1 MVIHK
6 RTIRFVLF
14 QTYSLIIIVV
24 LSLVVVPFYIWSS
37 DLLKKKAVESLDN
50 LSQSMQDKLDLEIRR
65 IDSVSLNILYSNLVK
80 DKFLKFTG
88 GSGDSINNN
97 KDLADILVAANGP
110 ALPVNQINLYDL
122 GGNMFGSGIDNR
134 RTKVNLPN
142 KLWYEEV
149 LANTKGKYITIPE
162 KDDELSLF
170 LSSKDAYSISLVRL
184 FFDANNTPEGIV
196 EVKQDADK
204 LFTNINDYMKHN
216 YGQKVIVY
224 TDTGDIIYPTNPK
237 AKELISYFTLL
248 QTNSHSAMSNIR
260 NPNTNEKEIYSIAHS
275 EYTGWNIALL
285 VSEQQLLG
293 PLNDFTKKIAMVS
306 IAILLLAISL
316 SYLAAKRITKPIA
329 RMHATMKSTNLVGI
343 TSHTHLELN
352 SGLNEL
358 DRLQFAFNK
367 MSERLKESMDQLLM
381 SQLQELQAKMLALQS
396 QMNPHFLYNTLT
408 TISIMAEENMN
419 EQIVIMIENL
429 SMMLRYISAD
439 NSSLVP
445 LETELAY
452 TEKYLECIKIRHKQ
466 NVLYTFEMADNMKN
480 IPVPKLIIQPL
491 VENSLKYS
499 SKLLPP
505 WTIKVRG
512 YQENDHWFVEVTDNG
527 PGFDQ
532 RAITEFTNRIQEIE
546 QTGIIPG
553 LQLDGMG
560 LLNIYLRLKISYR
573 TDLCMQTVNL
583 PDGGAMV
590 RVGGIIEGVR

>member
-14 QTYSLIIIVV
+14 QTYSLIIIVI

-88 GSGDSINNN
+88 GSGDTINNN

-110 ALPVNQINLYDL
+110 ALPVNQIYLYDL

-149 LANTKGKYITIPE
+149 LVNTKGKYITIPE

-224 TDTGDIIYPTNPK
+224 TDNGDIIYPIDPK

-248 QTNSHSAMSNIR
+248 QTNSHSAISNIR
-260 NPNTNEKEIYSIAHS
+260 NPITNEKEIYSIAHS

-306 IAILLLAISL
+306 FAILLLAISL

-343 TSHTHLELN
+343 TTHTHVELN

-466 NVLYTFEMADNMKN
+466 NVLYTFEMAANMKD
-480 IPVPKLIIQPL
+480 IPVPRLIIQPL

-532 RAITEFTNRIQEIE
+532 SAITEFTNRIQEIE

-553 LQLDGMG
+553 LQLNGMG
-560 LLNIYLRLKISYR
+560 LLNIYLRLKISYQ
-573 TDLCMQTVNL
+573 TDMCMQTINL
-583 PDGGAMV
+583 PDGGAKV
-590 RVGGIIEGVR
+590 IVGGKR

>member
-1 MVIHK
+1 MVIQK

-80 DKFLKFTG
+80 DRFLKFTG
-88 GSGDSINNN
+88 GSGDTINNN

-122 GGNMFGSGIDNR
+122 EGNMFGSGIDNR

-142 KLWYEEV
+142 KLWYEDV
-149 LANTKGKYITIPE
+149 LANTNGKYITIPE

-216 YGQKVIVY
+216 DGQKVIVY
-224 TDTGDIIYPTNPK
+224 TDNGNIIYPIDTK
-237 AKELISYFTLL
+237 AKEQISYFTLL

-260 NPNTNEKEIYSIAHS
+260 NPITNEKEIYSIAHS

-306 IAILLLAISL
+306 FAILLLAISL

-466 NVLYTFEMADNMKN
+466 NVLYTFEMADDMKN
-480 IPVPKLIIQPL
+480 IPVPRLIIQPL

-532 RAITEFTNRIQEIE
+532 RAIAEFTNRIQEIE

-560 LLNIYLRLKISYR
+560 LLNIYLRLKISYSS
-573 TDLCMQTVNL
+573 DLYMQTVNL
-583 PDGGAMV
+583 PDGGAKV
-590 RVGGIIEGVR
+590 TVGGKR

>member
-1 MVIHK
+1 MVIQK

-65 IDSVSLNILYSNLVK
+65 IDAVSLNILYSNLVK

-88 GSGDSINNN
+88 GSGDTINNN

-260 NPNTNEKEIYSIAHS
+260 NPITNENEIYSIAHS

-343 TSHTHLELN
+343 TSQTHLELN
-352 SGLNEL
+352 SGFNEL

-367 MSERLKESMDQLLM
+367 MSERLKESMDQLLL

-466 NVLYTFEMADNMKN
+466 NILYTFEMADNMKN

-505 WTIKVRG
+505 WIIKVRG
-512 YQENDHWFVEVTDNG
+512 YLENDHWFVEVSDNG

-532 RAITEFTNRIQEIE
+532 RALMEFTNRIQEIE

-590 RVGGIIEGVR
+590 RVGGKIEGVR

>member
-1 MVIHK
+1 MVIQK

-88 GSGDSINNN
+88 ESGDTINNN

-110 ALPVNQINLYDL
+110 ALPVNQIYLYDL

-260 NPNTNEKEIYSIAHS
+260 NPITNENEIYSIAHS

-293 PLNDFTKKIAMVS
+293 PLYDFTKKIAMVS
-306 IAILLLAISL
+306 FAILLLAISL

-343 TSHTHLELN
+343 TSQTQLELN

-367 MSERLKESMDQLLM
+367 MSERLKESMDQLLL

-452 TEKYLECIKIRHKQ
+452 TEKYLECIKLRHKQ
-466 NVLYTFEMADNMKN
+466 NILYTLEIAENMQH
-480 IPVPKLIIQPL
+480 IPVPRLIIQPL

-512 YQENDHWFVEVTDNG
+512 YQKNDHWFVEVTDNG

-532 RAITEFTNRIQEIE
+532 SAIAEFNQRIQEIE

-560 LLNIYLRLKISYR
+560 LLNIYLRLKISYN
-573 TDLCMQTVNL
+573 TDMYMQTVNL
-583 PDGGAMV
+583 PDGGAKV
-590 RVGGIIEGVR
+590 IVGGKR

>member
-6 RTIRFVLF
+6 RTIQSVLF

-24 LSLVVVPFYIWSS
+24 LTLLVAPFYVWSS

-50 LSQSMQDKLDLEIRR
+50 LSQSMQDKLDLEIKR

-80 DKFLKFTG
+80 DRFLKFTEA
-88 GSGDSINNN
+88 SGDTINNS

-110 ALPVNQINLYDL
+110 ALAVNQINLYDL
-122 GGNMFGSGIDNR
+122 EGNMFGSGIDNR

-142 KLWYEEV
+142 KLWYQEV
-149 LANTKGKYITIPE
+149 LENKAGKHITIPE

-170 LSSKDAYSISLVRL
+170 LSSKDAFSISLVRL

-196 EVKQDADK
+196 EVKQNADK

-216 YGQKVIVY
+216 NGQKVIVY
-224 TDTGDIIYPTNPK
+224 NDAGDIIYPIDPK
-237 AKELISYFTLL
+237 AKELISYFSRLHS
-248 QTNSHSAMSNIR
+248 NSLSAMNNIR
-260 NPNTNEKEIYSIAHS
+260 NPITNEKEIYSISHS
-275 EYTGWNIALL
+275 EYTGWNIALI

-306 IAILLLAISL
+306 LAILLLAISL

-329 RMHATMKSTNLVGI
+329 RMHATMKSTNLVDI
-343 TSHTHLELN
+343 TSNTHLELN

-367 MSERLKESMDQLLM
+367 MSERLKDSMDQLLM

-408 TISIMAEENMN
+408 TISVMAEENMN
-419 EQIVIMIENL
+419 EQIVNMIENL
-429 SMMLRYISAD
+429 SIMLRYISAD

-445 LETELAY
+445 LGTELDY
-452 TEKYLECIKIRHKQ
+452 TEKYLQCIKIRHKQ
-466 NVLYTFEMADNMKN
+466 NLLYTIEINENMRN

-505 WTIKVRG
+505 WTIQVRG

-532 RAITEFTNRIQEIE
+532 IAMAEFNTRIQEIE
-546 QTGIIPG
+546 QSGRIPA

-573 TDLCMQTVNL
+573 SDMCLQTVNL
-583 PDGGAMV
+583 LDGGAMV
-590 RVGGIIEGVR
+590 RVGGKIEGVR

>member
-24 LSLVVVPFYIWSS
+24 LSLVVVPFYMWSS

-65 IDSVSLNILYSNLVK
+65 IDAVSLNILYSNLVK

-224 TDTGDIIYPTNPK
+224 SDIGDIIYPINPK

-260 NPNTNEKEIYSIAHS
+260 NPITSEKEIYSIAHS
-275 EYTGWNIALL
+275 EYTGWNIALI

-293 PLNDFTKKIAMVS
+293 PLNDFTKKIALVS
-306 IAILLLAISL
+306 FAILLLAISL

-480 IPVPKLIIQPL
+480 IPVPRLIIQPL

-532 RAITEFTNRIQEIE
+532 SAIAEFTNRIQEIE

-560 LLNIYLRLKISYR
+560 LLNIYLRLKISYS

-583 PDGGAMV
+583 PDGGAKV
-590 RVGGIIEGVR
+590 IVGGKC

>member
-24 LSLVVVPFYIWSS
+24 LSLVVVPFYMWSS

-80 DKFLKFTG
+80 DRFLKFTE
-88 GSGDSINNN
+88 GSGDSSNNN

-122 GGNMFGSGIDNR
+122 EGNMFGSGIDNR
-134 RTKVNLPN
+134 RTKINLPN

-216 YGQKVIVY
+216 NGQKVIVY
-224 TDTGDIIYPTNPK
+224 NDVGDIIYPIDPK
-237 AKELISYFTLL
+237 AKELFSYFSLL
-248 QTNSHSAMSNIR
+248 QTNSLSATSNIH
-260 NPNTNEKEIYSIAHS
+260 NPITNEKEIYSISHS
-275 EYTGWNIALL
+275 EYTGWNIALI

-293 PLNDFTKKIAMVS
+293 PLYDFTKKIAMVS
-306 IAILLLAISL
+306 VAILLLAISL

-329 RMHATMKSTNLVGI
+329 RMHATMKSTNLVDI
-343 TSHTHLELN
+343 TSNTHLELN

-466 NVLYTFEMADNMKN
+466 NVLYTFELADNMQN
-480 IPVPKLIIQPL
+480 IPVPRLIIQPL

-532 RAITEFTNRIQEIE
+532 SAIAEFTNRIQEIE

-560 LLNIYLRLKISYR
+560 LLNIYLRLKISYS
-573 TDLCMQTVNL
+573 TDLCMQTINL
-583 PDGGAMV
+583 PDGGAKV
-590 RVGGIIEGVR
+590 IVGGKR

>member
-14 QTYSLIIIVV
+14 QTYSLIIIVI

-88 GSGDSINNN
+88 GYGDTINNN

-149 LANTKGKYITIPE
+149 LANTNGKYITIPE

-224 TDTGDIIYPTNPK
+224 TDIGDIIYPIDPK
-237 AKELISYFTLL
+237 AKELISYFPLL

-260 NPNTNEKEIYSIAHS
+260 NPITNEKEIYSIAHS

-306 IAILLLAISL
+306 FAILLLAISL

-343 TSHTHLELN
+343 TSHTQLELN

-358 DRLQFAFNK
+358 DRLQLAFNK

-419 EQIVIMIENL
+419 EQIVIMIGNL

-445 LETELAY
+445 LETELTY

-480 IPVPKLIIQPL
+480 IPVPRLIIQPL

-532 RAITEFTNRIQEIE
+532 SAIAEFTNRIQEIE

-573 TDLCMQTVNL
+573 TDLTMQIINL
-583 PDGGAMV
+583 PDGGAKV
-590 RVGGIIEGVR
+590 IVGGKC

>member
-24 LSLVVVPFYIWSS
+24 LSLVVVPFYMWSS

-65 IDSVSLNILYSNLVK
+65 IDAVSLNILYSNLVK
-80 DKFLKFTG
+80 DRFLKFTE

-149 LANTKGKYITIPE
+149 LANTNGKYITIPE

-224 TDTGDIIYPTNPK
+224 NDIGDIIYPIDPK

-248 QTNSHSAMSNIR
+248 QTNSHSAISNIR
-260 NPNTNEKEIYSIAHS
+260 NSITNEKEIYSIAHS
-275 EYTGWNIALL
+275 EYTGWNIALI

-306 IAILLLAISL
+306 FAILLLAISL

-466 NVLYTFEMADNMKN
+466 NVMYTFEMAENMQN
-480 IPVPKLIIQPL
+480 IPVPRLIIQPL

-532 RAITEFTNRIQEIE
+532 RAIAEFNNRIQEIE

-560 LLNIYLRLKISYR
+560 LLNIYLRLKISYS
-573 TDLCMQTVNL
+573 TNMYMQTVNL
-583 PDGGAMV
+583 PDGGAKV
-590 RVGGIIEGVR
+590 IVGGKC

>member
-1 MVIHK
+1 MVIQK

-88 GSGDSINNN
+88 GSGDTINNN

-224 TDTGDIIYPTNPK
+224 TDIGDIIYPTNPK
-237 AKELISYFTLL
+237 AKELIS
-248 QTNSHSAMSNIR
+248 
-260 NPNTNEKEIYSIAHS
+260 
-275 EYTGWNIALL
+275 
-285 VSEQQLLG
+285 
-293 PLNDFTKKIAMVS
+293 
-306 IAILLLAISL
+306 
-316 SYLAAKRITKPIA
+316 
-329 RMHATMKSTNLVGI
+329 
-343 TSHTHLELN
+343 
-352 SGLNEL
+352 
-358 DRLQFAFNK
+358 
-367 MSERLKESMDQLLM
+367 
-381 SQLQELQAKMLALQS
+381 
-396 QMNPHFLYNTLT
+396 
-408 TISIMAEENMN
+408 
-419 EQIVIMIENL
+419 
-429 SMMLRYISAD
+429 
-439 NSSLVP
+439 
-445 LETELAY
+445 
-452 TEKYLECIKIRHKQ
+452 
-466 NVLYTFEMADNMKN
+466 
-480 IPVPKLIIQPL
+480 
-491 VENSLKYS
+491 
-499 SKLLPP
+499 
-505 WTIKVRG
+505 
-512 YQENDHWFVEVTDNG
+512 
-527 PGFDQ
+527 
-532 RAITEFTNRIQEIE
+532 
-546 QTGIIPG
+546 
-553 LQLDGMG
+553 
-560 LLNIYLRLKISYR
+560 
-573 TDLCMQTVNL
+573 
-583 PDGGAMV
+583 
-590 RVGGIIEGVR
+590 

>member
-1 MVIHK
+1 
-6 RTIRFVLF
+6 
-14 QTYSLIIIVV
+14 
-24 LSLVVVPFYIWSS
+24 
-37 DLLKKKAVESLDN
+37 
-50 LSQSMQDKLDLEIRR
+50 
-65 IDSVSLNILYSNLVK
+65 
-80 DKFLKFTG
+80 
-88 GSGDSINNN
+88 
-97 KDLADILVAANGP
+97 
-110 ALPVNQINLYDL
+110 
-122 GGNMFGSGIDNR
+122 
-134 RTKVNLPN
+134 
-142 KLWYEEV
+142 
-149 LANTKGKYITIPE
+149 
-162 KDDELSLF
+162 
-170 LSSKDAYSISLVRL
+170 
-184 FFDANNTPEGIV
+184 
-196 EVKQDADK
+196 
-204 LFTNINDYMKHN
+204 
-216 YGQKVIVY
+216 
-224 TDTGDIIYPTNPK
+224 
-237 AKELISYFTLL
+237 
-248 QTNSHSAMSNIR
+248 MSNIR
-260 NPNTNEKEIYSIAHS
+260 NPITNEKEIYSIAHS

-293 PLNDFTKKIAMVS
+293 PLNNFTKKIAMVS
-306 IAILLLAISL
+306 FAILLLAISL

-358 DRLQFAFNK
+358 DRLQLAFNK

-466 NVLYTFEMADNMKN
+466 NVLYTFELADDMKN
-480 IPVPKLIIQPL
+480 IPVPRLIIQPL

-512 YQENDHWFVEVTDNG
+512 YQENDQWFVEVTDNG

-532 RAITEFTNRIQEIE
+532 SAIAEFTNRIREIE

-560 LLNIYLRLKISYR
+560 LLNIYLRLKISYS
-573 TDLCMQTVNL
+573 TDLYMQTINL
-583 PDGGAMV
+583 PDGGAKV
-590 RVGGIIEGVR
+590 IVGGKR

>member
-24 LSLVVVPFYIWSS
+24 LSLVVVPFYMWSS

-80 DKFLKFTG
+80 DRFLKFTG

-142 KLWYEEV
+142 KLWYGEV

-224 TDTGDIIYPTNPK
+224 NDIGDIIYPIDPK
-237 AKELISYFTLL
+237 AKELISYFSLL
-248 QTNSHSAMSNIR
+248 QTNSPSAMSNIR
-260 NPNTNEKEIYSIAHS
+260 NPITNEKEIYSIAHS

-466 NVLYTFEMADNMKN
+466 NVLYTFEMAENMQN
-480 IPVPKLIIQPL
+480 IPVPRLIIQPL

-532 RAITEFTNRIQEIE
+532 SAIAEFTNRIQEIE

-560 LLNIYLRLKISYR
+560 LLNIYLRLKISYS
-573 TDLCMQTVNL
+573 TDLCMQIINL
-583 PDGGAMV
+583 PDGGAKV
-590 RVGGIIEGVR
+590 IVGGKC

>member
-1 MVIHK
+1 
-6 RTIRFVLF
+6 
-14 QTYSLIIIVV
+14 
-24 LSLVVVPFYIWSS
+24 
-37 DLLKKKAVESLDN
+37 
-50 LSQSMQDKLDLEIRR
+50 MQDKLDLEIRR
-65 IDSVSLNILYSNLVK
+65 IDAVSLNILYSNLVK
-80 DKFLKFTG
+80 DRFLKFTE

-149 LANTKGKYITIPE
+149 LANTNGKYITIPE

-224 TDTGDIIYPTNPK
+224 NDIGDIIYPIDPK

-248 QTNSHSAMSNIR
+248 QTNSHSAISNIR
-260 NPNTNEKEIYSIAHS
+260 NSITNEKEIYSIAHS
-275 EYTGWNIALL
+275 EYTGWNIALI

-306 IAILLLAISL
+306 FAILLLAISL

-466 NVLYTFEMADNMKN
+466 NVMYTFEMAENMQN
-480 IPVPKLIIQPL
+480 IPVPRLIIQPL

-532 RAITEFTNRIQEIE
+532 RAIAEFNNRIQEIE

-560 LLNIYLRLKISYR
+560 LLNIYLRLKISYS
-573 TDLCMQTVNL
+573 TNMYMQTVNL
-583 PDGGAMV
+583 PDGGAKV
-590 RVGGIIEGVR
+590 IVGGKC